1 MLSIMIRFPASSP
14 VLGLFDV
21 FGAVGFAGATGATG
35 TTGTS
40 YLFVN
45 SISLAAAASFCI
57 STVATSLL
65 SASVVT
71 STITVYSAASY
82 V

>member
-21 FGAVGFAGATGATG
+21 FGAVGFAGACG

-45 SISLAAAASFCI
+45 SISLAAAASFWI

>member
-21 FGAVGFAGATGATG
+21 FGAVGFAGATG

-45 SISLAAAASFCI
+45 SISLAAAASFWI